1 MSREQYTDSE
11 WQSKTTRLRRGTT
24 FLSQVR
30 KLAGWTTKNCRVSS
44 NKGGPAVDG
53 ECTLHSETCYVH
65 LEPRLFSYARRA
77 CLSKNDCGSGMRSP
91 NIEIPKAA
99 MLTPAAMVA
108 WLERAG
114 LLR

>member
-1 MSREQYTDSE
+1 MTRDYYTDSE
-11 WQSKTTRLRRGTT
+11 WNSKQTRLRRGTT

-53 ECTLHSETCYVH
+53 ECTLHSETLYIH
-65 LEPRLFSYARRA
+65 LEPRRFSFART
-77 CLSKNDCGSGMRSP
+77 CKGLKDYSGGR
-91 NIEIPKAA
+91 NHEIPQKAL
-99 MLTPAAMVA
+99 LTPREMIA

>member
-1 MSREQYTDSE
+1 MTREQYTDSE
-11 WQSKTTRLRRGTT
+11 WNSKQTRLRRGTT

-53 ECTLHSETCYVH
+53 ECTLHSETLYIH
-65 LEPRLFSYARRA
+65 LEPRRFSFART
-77 CLSKNDCGSGMRSP
+77 CKGMKDYGGGQ
-91 NIEIPKAA
+91 NHEIPKAA
-99 MLTPAAMVA
+99 MLTPAAMVD
-108 WLERAG
+108 WLKRAG

>member
-1 MSREQYTDSE
+1 MTREYDDE
-11 WQSKTTRLRRGTT
+11 AKTTRLRRGTT

-53 ECTLHSETCYVH
+53 ECTLHSETLYIH
-65 LEPRLFSYARRA
+65 LEPRGFSYARTCTRVGQ
-77 CLSKNDCGSGMRSP
+77 NH
-91 NIEIPKAA
+91 EIPKAA
-99 MLTPAAMVA
+99 MLTPAAMVD
-108 WLERAG
+108 WLKRAG

>member
-1 MSREQYTDSE
+1 MTREQYTDSE
-11 WQSKTTRLRRGTT
+11 WNSKQTRLRRGTT

-65 LEPRLFSYARRA
+65 LEPRGFSYARK
-77 CLSKNDCGSGMRSP
+77 CKGMKDYSGER
-91 NIEIPKAA
+91 NHEIPKEA
-99 MLTPAAMVA
+99 MLTPAAMVD
-108 WLERAG
+108 WLKRAG